1 MTVNNSKTMTV
12 LLSALGFIE
21 NQDYKQVDDKVE
33 INVTMNDLIYAIN
46 STEEDVQ
53 NIFGTTDEW
62 LELIKLCVWKI
73 K

>member
-53 NIFGTTDEW
+53 YIFGDTQEWDE
-62 LELIKLCVWKI
+62 LTLLWKNL
-73 K
+73 KT